1 MYRKCYCGCRGVGV
15 ALQHKLVASG
25 CSNEGKIS
33 IGVCTLY
40 QELCTSQRVRK
51 KLIFMHKFIAKLKT
65 YTGSAAK
72 ERVYSTTTMCTRD
85 SHTALAPCDPE
96 TANPN
101 PPPLG
106 AVGAS
111 SDATATAQ
119 HPHQRRSSCGRLSS
133 TSHSHRSG
141 VRPAHP
147 SSNNAAVP
155 LLDPPCARVSPWR
168 RSVRFPAPLEARI
181 SRVCWPAGCRL
192 RAL

>member
-96 TANPN
+96 IVNPS
-101 PPPLG
+101 PLSLD

-111 SDATATAQ
+111 DPTAAAQ
-119 HPHQRRSSCGRLSS
+119 RPHQRRSSYGRLC
-133 TSHSHRSG
+133 TSRSHRFG
-141 VRPAHP
+141 ARAAHP

-155 LLDPPCARVSPWR
+155 ILHPPCARVSRWR
-168 RSVRFPAPLEARI
+168 CSVLPAPRQI
-181 SRVCWPAGCRL
+181 PN
-192 RAL
+192 